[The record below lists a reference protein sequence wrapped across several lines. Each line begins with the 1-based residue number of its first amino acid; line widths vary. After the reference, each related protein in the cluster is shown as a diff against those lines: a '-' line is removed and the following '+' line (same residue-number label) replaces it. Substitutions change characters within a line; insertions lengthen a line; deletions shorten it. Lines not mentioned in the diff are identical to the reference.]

1 MHVPIE
7 KTNKSQLNT
16 TSEPV
21 PDIKSYTSKN
31 NGSPTT
37 NAIDVTNQLA
47 RTWTSEK
54 SHISKIKKN
63 YIEMMQTLY
72 NNTSIT

>member
-54 SHISKIKKN
+54 IKKN